1 MHRQA
6 TFSEGTVARKFSSSE
21 IEAALAE
28 TPGWAGDGDC
38 LVRTLLFGDHITAF
52 GFVTRV
58 AMAAEAMDHHPDLR
72 IVYNRVELRLSS
84 HDAGGVTARDVRLAK
99 RINELI

>member
-1 MHRQA
+1 MAMQYTPR
-6 TFSEGTVARKFSSSE
+6 E

-28 TPGWAGDGDC
+28 TPGWAAEGDAI
-38 LVRTLLFGDHITAF
+38 VRSLLFGDHITAF

>member
-1 MHRQA
+1 M
-6 TFSEGTVARKFSSSE
+6 ARKFSSSE

-28 TPGWAGDGDC
+28 TPGWAADGDC

-72 IVYNRVELRLSS
+72 IAYNRVELRRQKGRQDGGLFEG
-84 HDAGGVTARDVRLAK
+84 AGGSTPSGARARREPA
-99 RINELI
+99 

>member
-1 MHRQA
+1 MA
-6 TFSEGTVARKFSSSE
+6 SKYTANE
-21 IEAALAE
+21 IHAALGDL
-28 TPGWAGDGDC
+28 PGWAADGDT
-38 LVRTLLFGDHITAF
+38 LVRTLSFADHITAF

-99 RINELI
+99 RINELA